1 MASSAVVFV
10 TQQTRAVG
18 ETAMCDIAIVFVT
31 WQARR
36 KDEMVMVGNEEV
48 GALNIEYYIQ

>member
-1 MASSAVVFV
+1 MGETATCDVAVVFV
-10 TQQTRAVG
+10 TRRA
-18 ETAMCDIAIVFVT
+18 
-31 WQARR
+31 QR